1 MKLTIIGSG
10 DAFGSGGRLN
20 TCFRIEAAGR
30 DLLLDC
36 GASSLPA
43 LKSRNIDPSTI
54 NGVMLSHLHGDHFG
68 GVVFLLMDG
77 HSLGRRIRPLVIAG
91 PPGTRE
97 RLNAALEVFFPRST
111 GIAWRYPWEVVEI
124 APRTPSKI
132 LGLSVETIEVIHQS
146 GAPSTGVRL
155 SDGHRV
161 LAYSGDTE
169 WTEALVSIAKNADL
183 FIVEWLRAQPR
194 RHWTHELD
202 QAQGAAR
209 RSQCAKNHD
218 HPYESVDAGERRGGA
233 RLGRTH
239 CERRAGAGAMSARPA
254 KPSACCRPDTSF
266 SLAT

>member
-1 MKLTIIGSG
+1 MKLTIVGSG

-43 LKSRNIDPSTI
+43 LKSRNIDPSGI

-77 HSLGRRIRPLVIAG
+77 HFLGRRTRPLVIAG

-132 LGLSVETIEVIHQS
+132 LGLSIETIDAFRE
-146 GAPSTGVRL
+146 TR
-155 SDGHRV
+155 
-161 LAYSGDTE
+161 
-169 WTEALVSIAKNADL
+169 
-183 FIVEWLRAQPR
+183 RAWRQPR
-194 RHWTHELD
+194 
-202 QAQGAAR
+202 
-209 RSQCAKNHD
+209 
-218 HPYESVDAGERRGGA
+218 
-233 RLGRTH
+233 
-239 CERRAGAGAMSARPA
+239 
-254 KPSACCRPDTSF
+254 
-266 SLAT
+266 